1 MAFKV
6 NNKYLYSTAFDG
18 TSDKSSPVM
27 PFAKTDG
34 TYPIVNSSVTT
45 CLAPPPACSPT
56 SSLGSGTARRFMS
69 NRDGDVSTADSAPF
83 GFFRRLNCEK
93 AIVGNGPNAITGC
106 DVSTSTPADAGFG
119 GVSSTT
125 NFVDPNNTSNYLLPP
140 IQCQSAGS
148 RKLSNIFH
156 GWAESDYAR
165 NWLGIN
171 GPLGGPRAEPI
182 GVTGAG
188 GHVCRD
194 YPTFCKGSEFVTP
207 WGYKKYSAEITSFY
221 THSVGEYVCAAT
233 GCCMPNKCCGTIT
246 NGSVMWRNCFHNA
259 TNFLWHRWT
268 AGYGMADD
276 TVNTQITPTRFESG
290 CGSMAVD
297 GGSPFASKRFMTRIG
312 PGRWAP
318 GYQVRQNWSGCW
330 RTTDETSIDGV
341 TSSPSQILPDNSYIT
356 GCHNKGSACLNSG
369 NFSSY
374 SWHGACK
381 LYDQWNNCS
390 ATNSWAVGQQ
400 AACADG
406 AFDGDWIFPHCYHWH
421 DPAKPKGFHVGMG
434 FEADFSDECGD
445 KGCLNTSLG
454 GMYGMM
460 ANTIMLEKHWNLTY
474 SNSYASNFDMKYWS
488 GNLCSSGGCCSLGK
502 VPHSGTF
509 SQTANI
515 SFSFVNN
522 DACSGISSISYS

>member
-1 MAFKV
+1 MAFKL
-6 NNKYLYSTAFDG
+6 NNKFLYSTSFDG
-18 TSDKSSPVM
+18 IASASKIV
-27 PFAKTDG
+27 FAKQDG
-34 TYPIVNSSVTT
+34 TAPTNCADVTT

-69 NRDGDVSTADSAPF
+69 NRDGDVSTADCAPF
-83 GFFRRLNCEK
+83 GFFRKLNCEK
-93 AIVGNGPNAITGC
+93 AIAGNGPNAITGC
-106 DVSTSTPADAGFG
+106 DVSTSTPADGGFG

-125 NFVDPNNTSNYLLPP
+125 TFVDPNNPTNYLLPP

-268 AGYGMADD
+268 AGYGMADG
-276 TVNTQITPTRFESG
+276 TLNTQITPSRFEAG
-290 CGSMAVD
+290 CCCMDVD

-330 RTTDETSIDGV
+330 RTTDETSLDGV
-341 TSSPSQILPDNSYIT
+341 TSSPSQCLPNNSYISM
-356 GCHNKGSACLNSG
+356 CHNKCDVCHVSNLP
-369 NFSSY
+369 
-374 SWHGACK
+374 SWHGQRCI
-381 LYDQWNNCS
+381 YDQWNNCS
-390 ATNSWAVGQQ
+390 SPDAWAVGQQ
-400 AACADG
+400 AECADG
-406 AFDGDWIFPHCYHWH
+406 TYDGDWIFPHCYHWH
-421 DPAKPKGFHVGMG
+421 DPAKPKGFHIGMG
-434 FEADFSDECGD
+434 FEADFQWECNFPRAR
-445 KGCLNTSLG
+445 CRE
-454 GMYGMM
+454 GMFGIM
-460 ANTIMLEKHWNLTY
+460 ANTIMLEDGENLAY
-474 SNSYASNFDMKYWS
+474 STSGVCCNGVDMRYWS
-488 GNLCSSGGCCSLGK
+488 GNLCTSGGCCGMGR
-502 VPHSGTF
+502 VPSSG
-509 SQTANI
+509 SWSNTAEI
-515 SFSFVNN
+515 SFNFCESANC
-522 DACSGISSISYS
+522 AGITSVAYS

>member
-1 MAFKV
+1 MAFKI

-34 TYPIVNSSVTT
+34 TFPIVNSSVTT

-69 NRDGDVSTADSAPF
+69 NRDGDVATADVSPF
-83 GFFRRLNCEK
+83 TYFRKLQCDMATGGSNPNGENFCLVSLDDV
-93 AIVGNGPNAITGC
+93 VGYDGGEY
-106 DVSTSTPADAGFG
+106 G

-125 NFVDPNNTSNYLLPP
+125 NFVDPNNTSNFLLPP
-140 IQCQSAGS
+140 IQCQSSGS
-148 RKLSNIFH
+148 RKLSNLFH

-171 GPLGGPRAEPI
+171 GPLGGPRADPV
-182 GVTGAG
+182 GTSGS
-188 GHVCRD
+188 GHGCRD
-194 YPTFCKGSEFVTP
+194 FPDLCKGSLWVTP
-207 WGYKKYSAEITSFY
+207 WGYKKYSAEMTSFY
-221 THSVGEYVCAAT
+221 THSVGDYVETST
-233 GCCMPNKCCGTIT
+233 GNVTANKCCGTIT

-259 TNFLWHRWT
+259 TNFLWQRWT
-268 AGYGMADD
+268 SGYGVDS
-276 TVNTQITPTRFESG
+276 TNSQVTPARFESG

-297 GGSPFASKRFMTRIG
+297 GGSPFAAKRFMTRISV
-312 PGRWAP
+312 GRWAP

-330 RTTDETSIDGV
+330 QTTDETSIDGV

-356 GCHNKGSACLNSG
+356 GCHDKGSNCLNSG

-374 SWHGACK
+374 SWHGENK

-400 AACADG
+400 SACADG
-406 AFDGDWIFPHCYHWH
+406 TFDGDWIFPHCYHWH
-421 DPAKPKGFHVGMG
+421 DPAPPKGFHVGIG
-434 FEADFSDECGD
+434 FEADFSDICSD
-445 KGCLNTSLG
+445 RGCASQG

-460 ANTIMLEKHWNLTY
+460 ANSIMLENQWNLTFAT
-474 SNSYASNFDMKYWS
+474 SYPANVDFKYWN

-515 SFSFVNN
+515 TFNFQNN
-522 DACSGISSISYS
+522 DACSGITSIAYS